1 MSDESLFRE
10 VDEEVRQEQFKKLW
24 DRYGNAVIGL
34 GVLIIVG
41 VAGVEGW
48 RYWQLKQSEAA
59 GDSFFA
65 AAQVAAG
72 GKAADAVKQF
82 EAIDKTGFA
91 DLGRLRAAAA
101 LSTEGK
107 VDDAVKLYDA
117 IAADAAVDVTLRDLA
132 RVRAAAVM
140 ADTGSF
146 ADIEARLRD
155 FMTPD
160 SPWRHIAREIM
171 ASVQFRLKDYAGA
184 DKQVQAILAD
194 PDSPAQLRQRAR
206 TMAQLL
212 QPMVTSQ

>member
-24 DRYGNAVIGL
+24 ARYGKFVIGL
-34 GVLIIVG
+34 AVLVIIG
-41 VAGVEGW
+41 VAGMEGW
-48 RYWQLKQSEAA
+48 RYFQLKQSQEA

-65 AAQVAAG
+65 AADLAAA

-101 LSTEGK
+101 LAAEGK
-107 VDDAVKLYDA
+107 LDEAVKLYDQVG
-117 IAADAAVDVTLRDLA
+117 ADAKVDQTLRDLA
-132 RVRAAAVM
+132 RVRAAAVL
-140 ADTGSF
+140 ADTASF
-146 ADIEARLRD
+146 ADIETRLKD
-155 FMTPD
+155 FTGAD
-160 SPWRHIAREIM
+160 SAWRHIAREIL
-171 ASVQFRLKDYAGA
+171 AALQFRLKDYAGA

-194 PDSPAQLRQRAR
+194 PATPPPLRQRAL
-206 TMAQLL
+206 TMSQLL